1 MLNLIH
7 GHLKWTTQ
15 VGAGNTLRNDTTF
28 SHRDRGTSSQLH
40 TAHAL
45 EDMRECLA
53 ATAKE
58 SWPRGGGR
66 KGHQERATRY
76 SICTLSAR
84 AVTTGPDV
92 PKATTRQDVFSGLCL
107 SLPRASGSS
116 YLQHPGGLPGF
127 CLLASV
133 WVLATSDTALQ
144 SSACLVGFVLLNHLL
159 EEELFDGRL
168 TPCQNTI
175 R

>member
-1 MLNLIH
+1 MWELGIPWEMTPPFL
-7 GHLKWTTQ
+7 TETE
-15 VGAGNTLRNDTTF
+15 V
-28 SHRDRGTSSQLH
+28 
-40 TAHAL
+40 
-45 EDMRECLA
+45 LA
-53 ATAKE
+53 ANCTRHMLSKIWE
-58 SWPRGGGR
+58 SAWQLQQRRADLGGE
-66 KGHQERATRY
+66 GHQERATRY

-92 PKATTRQDVFSGLCL
+92 PKATTRQYFFSGLCL

-133 WVLATSDTALQ
+133 WVLATSNTALQ
-144 SSACLVGFVLLNHLL
+144 SSACLVGFVLFNHLL

-168 TPCQNTI
+168 TLSQNTI